1 MSHWFALLLCV
12 FANVSANMA
21 FKHVMSGAPG
31 ELKWQTLVGIA
42 TQPWLWFGFLMAGVV
57 LSAYLYAI
65 REVPIS
71 MAYPVVTSLATIGM
85 AIAGSWLFGEIL
97 GWRAIAGIACVMCG
111 VLLIFSA

>member
-1 MSHWFALLLCV
+1 MFHWLALLLCV

-21 FKHVMSGAPG
+21 FKHVIGGAPA
-31 ELKWQTLVGIA
+31 ELNWQTLLGIA
-42 TQPWLWFGFLMAGVV
+42 TEPWLWFGFMMAGVV

-71 MAYPVVTSLATIGM
+71 LAYPVVTSLATIGM

-97 GWRAIAGIACVMCG
+97 GWRAIAGIGCVLGG